1 MRQAVRAG
9 THSGG
14 VCGAQQCH
22 GTLSLGS
29 LHAEMCHFPTES
41 VEKEG
46 KKIEKEMEKVWVEN
60 EKDLMLKEHF

>member
-1 MRQAVRAG
+1 M
-9 THSGG
+9 
-14 VCGAQQCH
+14 
-22 GTLSLGS
+22 GS

-60 EKDLMLKEHF
+60 EKDFMLKEHF